1 MFSRQLSLSLAGAI
15 LLVSTAAHAVDV
27 RNEDEKPQE
36 ILLSVWKSATGTET
50 NDTLIKLEPG
60 EVRTGVCEA
69 CIVSLGKGDEGESV
83 SAEKLDVVTIEKKG
97 RLRIN

>member
-1 MFSRQLSLSLAGAI
+1 MAGAV
-15 LLVSTAAHAVDV
+15 LLVSTAAQAVDV

-36 ILLSVWKSATGTET
+36 ILLSVWKDASGTET

-69 CIVSLGKGDEGESV
+69 CIISLGKSDEADSV
-83 SAEKLDVVTIEKKG
+83 SVEQRDVVTIEKPG